1 MREALEFRHNLELLI
16 QTIEDI
22 ADMDCEIVKYLK
34 EMLKLM
40 MMDYNKALEL
50 YVLFRFEIMRSVFEL
65 KDELDNIAG
74 RNIAFLHKWS
84 EMT

>member
-1 MREALEFRHNLELLI
+1 MREALQFRHNLELLM
-16 QTIEDI
+16 QTVEDI

-50 YVLFRFEIMRSVFEL
+50 YVLFRSEIMRSVFEL
-65 KDELDNIAG
+65 KDELDNIAE
-74 RNIAFLHKWS
+74 RRHQMI
-84 EMT
+84 

>member
-1 MREALEFRHNLELLI
+1 MREALEFRHNWELLI

-74 RNIAFLHKWS
+74 RNIAFLHK
-84 EMT
+84 

>member
-74 RNIAFLHKWS
+74 RNIAFLHK
-84 EMT
+84 